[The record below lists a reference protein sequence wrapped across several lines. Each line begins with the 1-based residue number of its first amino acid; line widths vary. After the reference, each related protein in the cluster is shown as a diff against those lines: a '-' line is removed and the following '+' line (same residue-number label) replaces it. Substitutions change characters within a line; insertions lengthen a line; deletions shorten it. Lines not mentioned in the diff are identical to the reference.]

1 MPAGGKGAYMHGDW
15 VTATATVLAQWPRRP
30 HLDLAAISYGS
41 CLADRLK
48 DCAEMNDD
56 CPSPVAGQFRTA
68 RPTAARCRGG
78 EHNTDAV
85 KTTALGGVG
94 TLRPVRTA
102 AADAA
107 HRTSILESNARNSQ
121 RNLRDQCRPRC
132 YGPSI

>member
-1 MPAGGKGAYMHGDW
+1 
-15 VTATATVLAQWPRRP
+15 
-30 HLDLAAISYGS
+30 LDLAAISYGS

-48 DCAEMNDD
+48 DCAELNDD

-94 TLRPVRTA
+94 TLRAGQDR
-102 AADAA
+102 
-107 HRTSILESNARNSQ
+107 RGRCGSQ
-121 RNLRDQCRPRC
+121 NLNTRKQRPQL
-132 YGPSI
+132 